1 MQSFID
7 YLLEKQLNIGNKSSY
22 PRFNNILILA
32 GGAGCFAGDTLV
44 KTDKGYK
51 PIQEVEDGDV
61 VETLNEATGE
71 HEWKV
76 VEDIH
81 MFQPTKQMV
90 RLTLESG
97 ETIIC
102 SEDHEF
108 YVDGKWVEAK
118 DLSIQKEFIEYNE
131 PLYDLS
137 VEGNHNYV
145 VTKSDIVVHNSGKGF
160 AYSNIIGFE
169 GKKFDVD
176 EIKSNMLKYKPKQLS
191 DMFLKQ
197 TGREL
202 SSIDLKNSTD
212 VSVLHQFVSNNK
224 IDDKFIENFL
234 AAQAKL
240 KNKPNIIFD
249 VTLKNTKK
257 LQEISDYVT
266 AVGYDKSNI
275 HVVWIMNKFEV
286 AYEQNKQRARSV
298 SDEIM
303 FTTHTGASLTMKELV
318 ANSNKWSKV
327 ANGDY
332 WILFNQAKVDNE
344 LVQTDK
350 DEEGKFSKDG
360 TIYKDRVINPD
371 GTLGKEITHRRK
383 NFIVKRYDA
392 IKIKSRNKVANMAEI
407 ESTVIDK
414 INSYAPIKGKQ
425 W

>member
-22 PRFNNILILA
+22 PRFNNILVLA
-32 GGAGCFAGDTLV
+32 GGAG
-44 KTDKGYK
+44 
-51 PIQEVEDGDV
+51 
-61 VETLNEATGE
+61 
-71 HEWKV
+71 
-76 VEDIH
+76 
-81 MFQPTKQMV
+81 
-90 RLTLESG
+90 
-97 ETIIC
+97 
-102 SEDHEF
+102 
-108 YVDGKWVEAK
+108 
-118 DLSIQKEFIEYNE
+118 
-131 PLYDLS
+131 
-137 VEGNHNYV
+137 
-145 VTKSDIVVHNSGKGF
+145 SGKGF

-212 VSVLHQFVSNNK
+212 VTILHQFVSDNK

-286 AYEQNKQRARSV
+286 AYQQNKQRARSV

-318 ANSNKWSKV
+318 ENSKKWSKV

-332 WILFNQAKVDNE
+332 WILFNQAEVDNE
-344 LVQTDK
+344 LLQTDK
-350 DEEGKFSKDG
+350 DEEGNFSKDG

-392 IKIKSRNKVANMAEI
+392 IKIKSRNKVANMADI
-407 ESTVIDK
+407 ESTIIDK
-414 INSYAPIKGKQ
+414 INSYAPSDGKQ

>member
-1 MQSFID
+1 
-7 YLLEKQLNIGNKSSY
+7 
-22 PRFNNILILA
+22 
-32 GGAGCFAGDTLV
+32 
-44 KTDKGYK
+44 
-51 PIQEVEDGDV
+51 
-61 VETLNEATGE
+61 
-71 HEWKV
+71 
-76 VEDIH
+76 
-81 MFQPTKQMV
+81 
-90 RLTLESG
+90 
-97 ETIIC
+97 
-102 SEDHEF
+102 
-108 YVDGKWVEAK
+108 
-118 DLSIQKEFIEYNE
+118 
-131 PLYDLS
+131 
-137 VEGNHNYV
+137 
-145 VTKSDIVVHNSGKGF
+145 
-160 AYSNIIGFE
+160 
-169 GKKFDVD
+169 
-176 EIKSNMLKYKPKQLS
+176 
-191 DMFLKQ
+191 MFLKQ

-350 DEEGKFSKDG
+350 DEKGNFSDEG

-392 IKIKSRNKVANMAEI
+392 IKIKSRNKVANMADI
-407 ESTVIDK
+407 ESTIIDK
-414 INSYAPIKGKQ
+414 INSYAPSDGKQ